1 MEDVGTRAY
10 RTSSSPTTITF
21 KIVGRWHRPRCYMI
35 VGAEP
40 RLFWNEMGRRN
51 VFGPDI
57 LQEDERQVRMVERGL
72 VDFTVKTRVTPTIGE
87 EN

>member
-1 MEDVGTRAY
+1 MV
-10 RTSSSPTTITF
+10 
-21 KIVGRWHRPRCYMI
+21 

-40 RLFWNEMGRRN
+40 RLFGNEMGRRN